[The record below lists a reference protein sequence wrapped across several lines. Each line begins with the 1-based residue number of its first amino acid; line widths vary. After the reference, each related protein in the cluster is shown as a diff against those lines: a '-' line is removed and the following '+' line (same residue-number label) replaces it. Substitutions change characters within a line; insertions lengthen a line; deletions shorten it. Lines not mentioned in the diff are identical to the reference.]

1 MYYLSLWNTLLM
13 KISSAKAKGRRLQ
26 QWVVEQVLANTNL
39 KDTDVRSTAMG
50 QSGLDVQ
57 LSEAARKLFP
67 FAVECKSQERFKGLY
82 EVYSQSETNKEGMT
96 PIVVIKSNRQIP
108 LVVISADDFFKIVF
122 KKKEK

>member
-1 MYYLSLWNTLLM
+1 M